1 LRSWSW
7 YLWEKSL
14 SKQRQKLN
22 SYHRMTTM
30 TTRMTT
36 MTMTMIMRKKKNKTT
51 RLKKKMMRTTVL

>member
-22 SYHRMTTM
+22 SYHRTTTM
-30 TTRMTT
+30 TMRMTT
-36 MTMTMIMRKKKNKTT
+36 MTMTMITRKKKKTT